1 MSLLHWK
8 ASITFSTQAATPK
21 VHDFAI
27 KRKLRLF
34 SVSN

>member
-1 MSLLHWK
+1 MNWLRWK
-8 ASITFSTQAATPK
+8 ASLTFFTQAATPK
-21 VHDFAI
+21 VHDFLI